1 MKCLPATCTLV
12 SPMSPSTNSHVVSAR
27 GITVV
32 RDGNT
37 ILEAIDWEVGAGQGW
52 VVFGPNGSG
61 KTTLI
66 EVVSS
71 YLFPTK
77 GTVSILGE
85 TLGRTDARELRARI
99 GYVGPLTGR
108 YIRGT
113 FRTLEIVVTGLHASF
128 VGAEW
133 HDYRQSDWD
142 RAMECLRQVEAEELA
157 ERRFN
162 TLSEGEKKRVILARS
177 LMTEP
182 RLLLLDE
189 AYAALDLGAR
199 ERLAGALTNLV
210 RADRSVVVVTHHV
223 EEIPPGFDNILM
235 LSGGRIVACGPIEDV
250 LTSESLS
257 RTFDLPLELSRQNG
271 RWSASGARQA
281 P

>member
-1 MKCLPATCTLV
+1 ML
-12 SPMSPSTNSHVVSAR
+12 SPMSPPSNSPVVSAR
-27 GITVV
+27 DVTVV

-37 ILEAIDWEVGAGQGW
+37 ILDAVDWDIGAGEGW

-71 YLFPTK
+71 YLFPTR

-85 TLGRTDARELRARI
+85 TLGRTDARELRARV

-108 YIRGT
+108 FIRGN
-113 FRTLEIVVTGLHASF
+113 FRPLEIVVTGLHASF

-133 HDYRQSDWD
+133 HDYQQGDWD
-142 RAMECLRQVEAEELA
+142 RALDCLRQVRAEELA
-157 ERRFN
+157 DRRFN

-189 AYAALDLGAR
+189 AYTALDLGAR
-199 ERLAGALTNLV
+199 ERLARALANLV

-223 EEIPPGFDNILM
+223 EEIPPGFSNILM
-235 LSGGRIVACGPIEDV
+235 LAGGRVVACGPIEDM

-257 RTFDLPLELSRQNG
+257 RTFDMPLELSRQNG
-271 RWSASGARQA
+271 RWWASGAG
-281 P
+281 

>member
-1 MKCLPATCTLV
+1 MKSPAVTSTLL
-12 SPMSPSTNSHVVSAR
+12 SPMSPPNNSRVVSAR
-27 GITVV
+27 DVTVV

-37 ILEAIDWEVGAGQGW
+37 ILDAVDWDIGAGEGW

-71 YLFPTK
+71 YLFPTR
-77 GTVSILGE
+77 GRVSILGE
-85 TLGRTDARELRARI
+85 TLGRTDARELRARV

-108 YIRGT
+108 FIRGS
-113 FRTLEIVVTGLHASF
+113 FRALEIVVTGLHASF

-133 HDYRQSDWD
+133 HDYRQDDWD
-142 RAMECLRQVEAEELA
+142 RAVDSLRQVSAEELA
-157 ERRFN
+157 DRRFN

-189 AYAALDLGAR
+189 AYTALDLGAR
-199 ERLAGALTNLV
+199 ERLAGALANLV

-223 EEIPPGFDNILM
+223 EEIPPGFANILM
-235 LSGGRIVACGPIEDV
+235 LAGGRVVASGPIEDM

-257 RTFDLPLELSRQNG
+257 RTFDMSLELSRQNG
-271 RWSASGARQA
+271 RWWARGAG
-281 P
+281 

>member
-1 MKCLPATCTLV
+1 MKCPAAVCTLG
-12 SPMSPSTNSHVVSAR
+12 SPMSPSNHPHVVSAR
-27 GITVV
+27 DVTVL
-32 RDGNT
+32 RDGHT
-37 ILEAIDWEVGAGQGW
+37 ILEGIDWDIGAGEGW

-61 KTTLI
+61 KTTLV

-71 YLFPTK
+71 YLFPTR
-77 GTVSILGE
+77 GTVSVLGE

-108 YIRGT
+108 FIRAT
-113 FRTLEIVVTGLHASF
+113 FRASEIVVTGLNASF

-133 HDYRQSDWD
+133 HDYQQSDWD
-142 RAMECLRQVEAEELA
+142 RAIDCLRQVRAEELA

-199 ERLAGALTNLV
+199 ERLIGALANLV

-223 EEIPPGFDNILM
+223 EEIPPGFANILM
-235 LSGGRIVACGPIEDV
+235 LAGGRVVACGPTEDV

-257 RTFDLPLELSRQNG
+257 RTFELPLELSRQNG
-271 RWSASGARQA
+271 RWQARGAG
-281 P
+281 

>member
-1 MKCLPATCTLV
+1 MSRDHQYVGSLMST
-12 SPMSPSTNSHVVSAR
+12 SPNSHVVSAR
-27 GITVV
+27 DVTVV

-37 ILEAIDWEVGAGQGW
+37 ILEGVDWDIGPGEGW

-71 YLFPTK
+71 YLFPTR
-77 GTVSILGE
+77 GTVSVLGE
-85 TLGRTDARELRARI
+85 TLRKTDARELRARI

-108 YIRGT
+108 FIRAN
-113 FRTLEIVVTGLHASF
+113 FRVSEIVVTGLHASF
-128 VGAEW
+128 VGPEW
-133 HDYRQSDWD
+133 HDYRQGDWD
-142 RAMECLRQVEAEELA
+142 RAIDCLRQVGAEELA
-157 ERRFN
+157 ERTFK

-182 RLLLLDE
+182 RLILLDE

-199 ERLAGALTNLV
+199 ERLVGALANLV

-223 EEIPPGFDNILM
+223 EEIPPGFANILM
-235 LSGGRIVACGPIEDV
+235 LSGGRVVACGPIEDA

-257 RTFDLPLELSRQNG
+257 RTFDLPLEVNRQNG
-271 RWSASGARQA
+271 RWRARGAG
-281 P
+281 

>member
-1 MKCLPATCTLV
+1 MKCPPAICTLV
-12 SPMSPSTNSHVVSAR
+12 SPMSPSHNSHVISVR
-27 GITVV
+27 DVTVV

-37 ILEAIDWEVGAGQGW
+37 ILEGIDWDIEPGEGW

-71 YLFPTK
+71 YLFPTR
-77 GTVSILGE
+77 GEVSVLGE
-85 TLGRTDARELRARI
+85 TLGRTDARELRARV

-108 YIRGT
+108 FIRGN
-113 FRTLEIVVTGLHASF
+113 FSALEIVVTGLHASF

-133 HDYRQSDWD
+133 HDYQKSDWD
-142 RAMECLRQVEAEELA
+142 RAIGCLRQVRAEELA

-177 LMTEP
+177 LMTDP

-199 ERLAGALTNLV
+199 ERLVGALANLV

-223 EEIPPGFDNILM
+223 EEIPPGFANILM
-235 LSGGRIVACGPIEDV
+235 LAGGRAVGCGPIGDV

-257 RTFDLPLELSRQNG
+257 RTFDMPLELSRQNG
-271 RWSASGARQA
+271 RWRAHGA
-281 P
+281 